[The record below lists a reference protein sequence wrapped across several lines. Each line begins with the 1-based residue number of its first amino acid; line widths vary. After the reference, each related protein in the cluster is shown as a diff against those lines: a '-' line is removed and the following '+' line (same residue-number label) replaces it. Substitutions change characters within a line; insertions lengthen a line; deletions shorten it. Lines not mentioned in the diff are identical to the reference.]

1 MEVPISQFRRNIF
14 SIVEEALEG
23 KEVLVSHKGRRVRIV
38 PEHAPSKLS
47 NITVLNILNPPD
59 LDLLDTKLKKKM
71 LDEMQKGWAKDW
83 EKL

>member
-14 SIVEEALEG
+14 SLIEEALEG

-38 PEHAPSKLS
+38 PEHASSKLS
-47 NITVLNILNPPD
+47 NITALHILNPPD
-59 LDLLDTKLKKKM
+59 LDLLDPKLKRQM
-71 LDEMQKGWAKDW
+71 LAEMKKGWEKDW